1 MSNAKIKELT
11 QEKTKEIVDAINRI
25 ENKEIMVNV
34 SRAKIKPEAEFVFL
48 PTIIFVAKRYKEGK
62 RMNLTPREIV
72 KELDNEH
79 DSEAIKVEMDGLGKV
94 GYVANSVHTVLG
106 DCYSAGRLYE
116 KVKDNAE
123 GAHVPD
129 ISARGLRA
137 VS

>member
-1 MSNAKIKELT
+1 MKKDASRKIFFTVTGLKFRYGSDFLERGD
-11 QEKTKEIVDAINRI
+11 IVR
-25 ENKEIMVNV
+25 
-34 SRAKIKPEAEFVFL
+34 L
-48 PTIIFVAKRYKEGK
+48 
-62 RMNLTPREIV
+62 V

-123 GAHVPD
+123 GRVRYITD
-129 ISARGLRA
+129 RGVVCELIQG
-137 VS
+137 